1 MNRPFRPHPGQQGA
15 PPRAARLHVETIED
29 KTLRTRFVYNNKC
42 AVSPED
48 FPPNRDGS
56 DHHILIRGGQPVGE
70 YVVTATPIPGFP
82 RGGISLTDAQRTWAG
97 ITMRDEF
104 IGEIYNPFSARS
116 DAYLGTVELS
126 ITFRTQSKKTDVP
139 YDEDE
144 LSKLF
149 IDSYQNQ
156 VLAPGQ
162 RMLMDHR
169 NIPLLVIVE
178 SVVLTGLDTSS
189 EAEQKSQDP
198 NARGILIPQSKV
210 FFHAKTGDGF
220 KLKPSVNKP
229 NASAIFAPSFKFD
242 DLGIGGLD
250 TQISTIFRR
259 VFASRIFPPGIV
271 AKMGIDHVKGLLL
284 YGPPGTGKTLIARQL
299 GKTLNAHEPKIVN
312 GPEVLNKFVGQ
323 SEENI
328 RKLFADA
335 EKEYKQ
341 KGDESGLHIIIFD
354 ELDAVCKQRG
364 SGSGGGTGV
373 GDTVVNQLLAKLDGV
388 DKLNNIL
395 LIGMTNRKDMIDEAL
410 LRPGR
415 LEVQLEI
422 SLPDEE
428 GRFGIIKIHT
438 SKFVKNDILDH
449 DVDLA
454 ELARLT
460 KNYSGA
466 EIAGLVKAAAASA
479 FSRHTDANQI
489 TVTKDIEHMKV
500 KWSDF
505 LLALSEVRP
514 AYGAS
519 DTDLEAVLHSEIIHY
534 SPDIQNIL
542 NDVLGVSHM
551 VQEHPKHHKS
561 SIIFHGAQ
569 GSGKTALAA
578 HIAKLSD
585 IPFIRIITPH
595 KLLEYRDD
603 IAKSEFITKTFNDA
617 QKSAVSLL
625 ILDSIEKLIGWN
637 PIGPRFSA
645 TIANTISALVAKDA
659 VQGHRLL
666 IFATTSKLSILE
678 ELELSKD
685 FSRDVYVPTVSNLR
699 ELKTVLQSRGGV
711 AAGSA
716 DQTLARIYE
725 HAGGD
730 QVGVGIKPIMEFIAE
745 AEMSEDSDLFVNKF
759 SNSVVKRI
767 QSQRIR

>member
-1 MNRPFRPHPGQQGA
+1 MNRPYRPHPGQQGA
-15 PPRAARLHVETIED
+15 QPRAARLHVETIED
-29 KTLRTRFVYNNKC
+29 KTLRTKFVYNNKC

-126 ITFRTQSKKTDVP
+126 ITFRTQNKKTDVP
-139 YDEDE
+139 YDEEE

-169 NIPLLVIVE
+169 NIPLLVVVE

-189 EAEQKSQDP
+189 EAEQKNQDP

-299 GKTLNAHEPKIVN
+299 GKTLNAHPPKIVN

-335 EKEYKQ
+335 EKEYKE

-438 SKFVKNDILDH
+438 SKFAKNDILDH

-519 DTDLEAVLHSEIIHY
+519 EAELEAALSQDIIHY
-534 SPDIQNIL
+534 SPDIQRIL
-542 NDVLGVSHM
+542 NDMLGVAHM
-551 VQEHPKHHKS
+551 VKEDSEKLTS

-569 GSGKTALAA
+569 GSGKTALTA

-585 IPFIRIITPH
+585 IPFIRMITPQ
-595 KLLEYRDD
+595 KLAGYRDD
-603 IAKSEFITKTFNDA
+603 FAKSEFIHKTFSDA
-617 QKSAVSLL
+617 QKSAVSVV
-625 ILDSIEKLIGWN
+625 ILDSIEQLIGWN
-637 PIGPRFSA
+637 PIGPRFSM
-645 TIANTISALVAKDA
+645 TVLGTLSALITSPPIN
-659 VQGHRLL
+659 GHRLL
-666 IFATTSKLSILE
+666 VLATTSQPNVLK
-678 ELELSKD
+678 ELDIAKD
-685 FSRDVYVPTVSNLR
+685 FEKDVRVPTVSNLR
-699 ELKTVLQSRGGV
+699 ELQTVLQSSSGV
-711 AAGSA
+711 PAGSIEQA
-716 DQTLARIYE
+716 LARIHE

-730 QVGVGIKPIMEFIAE
+730 HVGIGIKPIIAFISE
-745 AEMSEDSDLFVNKF
+745 ARMNQDSAAFADKF
-759 SNSVVKRI
+759 SNLVLTKMQGSWAR
-767 QSQRIR
+767 